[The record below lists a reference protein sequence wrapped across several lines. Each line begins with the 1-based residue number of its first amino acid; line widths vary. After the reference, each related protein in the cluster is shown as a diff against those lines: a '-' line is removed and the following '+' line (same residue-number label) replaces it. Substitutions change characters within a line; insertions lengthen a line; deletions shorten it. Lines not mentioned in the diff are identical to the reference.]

1 MTEKEADAHVA
12 LASKVAAMRK
22 YQRLHE
28 ETLIYGWKQKA
39 RLLAEEIDRML
50 NHLGY
55 HEENIVH

>member
-1 MTEKEADAHVA
+1 
-12 LASKVAAMRK
+12 MRK